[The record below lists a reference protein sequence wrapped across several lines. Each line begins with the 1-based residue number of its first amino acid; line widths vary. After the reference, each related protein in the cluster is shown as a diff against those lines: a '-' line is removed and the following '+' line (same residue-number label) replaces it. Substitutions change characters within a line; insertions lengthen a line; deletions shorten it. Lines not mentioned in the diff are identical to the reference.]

1 MSGVAFL
8 IVALVVVAAIFMI
21 LRSGR
26 MREKY
31 AALWLIVSI
40 TIVIITIW
48 PGLLSIISLW
58 LGVTLPSNLLFFLS
72 ILMLLGVCL
81 HLSLEVSKLEEET
94 RTLSEEIAL
103 LNERVDRL
111 TEPSKDIPDDVA

>member
-1 MSGVAFL
+1 MSGLAFL
-8 IVALVVVAAIFMI
+8 IVALVVVAVIFMI

-31 AALWLIVSI
+31 AALWLVVSI
-40 TIVIITIW
+40 AIVVITIW

-111 TEPSKDIPDDVA
+111 TEPSKDLPDDVA